1 MMHQNQ
7 PRPSQRIVLRD
18 GELPDIVRL
27 GDPHSPWRDPYHLL
41 LTMPWGVFVM
51 LLLLTYLG
59 VNSLFAI
66 AYLAGGD
73 AIANADPGSFIDALF
88 FSVQTMASIGYG
100 AMYPKTDYA
109 NWLVVIEAFAG
120 LLFVAM
126 ATGMVFA
133 RFSVPTSRI
142 LFSHYAVIA
151 PVDGVPTLMFRTAN
165 KRRNRILEAQLW
177 VTLVRDE
184 VTAEGEA
191 FRRFYDLPLV
201 RAHTPLFALTW
212 TAMHRIDAKS
222 PLYGETP
229 ESLERSYGEIIVI
242 ITGIDETISQTI
254 HGRHSFVADEILWD
268 YRFEDILGWQG
279 NRRAIDYRRFDKV
292 VALSAVPQSPRTG
305 AAAHSSQLP
314 TRFGDVTASIAAPAP
329 RDRNSG

>member
-1 MMHQNQ
+1 MMHKNR
-7 PRPSQRIVLRD
+7 RPSQRIVLRD
-18 GELPDIVRL
+18 GEFPDIVRL

-41 LTMPWGVFVM
+41 LTMPWMAFVG
-51 LLLLTYLG
+51 LLLVTYLG

-73 AIANADPGSFIDALF
+73 AIANADPHSFIDALF

-100 AMYPKTDYA
+100 AMYPQTDYA

-126 ATGMVFA
+126 ATGVVFA

-184 VTAEGEA
+184 VTAEGES
-191 FRRFYDLPLV
+191 FRRFYDLQLV

-212 TAMHRIDAKS
+212 TAMHRIDATS
-222 PLYGETP
+222 PLHGENP
-229 ESLERSYGEIIVI
+229 DSLTCSHGEIIVI
-242 ITGIDETISQTI
+242 LTGIDETISQTI
-254 HGRHSFVADEILWD
+254 HARHSFVADEILWD
-268 YRFEDILGWQG
+268 HRFEDILGWQG
-279 NRRAIDYRRFDKV
+279 SRRAIDYRRFDNV
-292 VALSAVPQSPRTG
+292 IPVPPVAHNGHGQAQAVTPMPEGGRPST
-305 AAAHSSQLP
+305 
-314 TRFGDVTASIAAPAP
+314 PAP
-329 RDRNSG
+329 VPHDRNSG